1 MRSKGNVMDHEPW
14 LTSEPGVGAALR
26 QVIGLCLAG
35 LRRPWLTFGLAVGLV
50 GAGAGVSALMKRDYA
65 PHFVV
70 RVVEANREQSNVPPL
85 KRQLAEYVRQAALTS
100 DPLYAIMRR
109 HGLYPTLMRK
119 NARAALE
126 AFKEDISVEVYQ
138 NYFVEDRAPR
148 DLPRSARLT
157 VSFHA
162 KDPNLALAVTRDL
175 GALIVQ
181 HEQAMR
187 REQALSLATGAEH
200 ARDRLLTAV
209 QERTAAVLNK
219 RDEIERSRHPDPR
232 LQVELV
238 GLLGSLE
245 ALEKQ
250 ADTAERRAAKLD
262 LTAALERRG
271 IGLHFEVVDDGTLPG
286 RAGRLSAAL
295 LTVGVSFLSCL
306 PLIAVA
312 VGAFTPVKRGAT

>member
-1 MRSKGNVMDHEPW
+1 MDQEPW
-14 LTSEPGVGAALR
+14 LTSEAGAGAALG
-26 QVIGLCLAG
+26 QAIELCRAG
-35 LRRPWLTFGLAVGLV
+35 LRRPWLTFGLAVALV
-50 GAGAGVSALMKRDYA
+50 GGGAGVSALMKRDYA

-70 RVVEANREQSNVPPL
+70 RVVEANREQSNLPPL

-100 DPLYAIMRR
+100 EPLYALMRR

-119 NARAALE
+119 NSRGALE

-181 HEQAMR
+181 HEQAVR

-200 ARDRLLTAV
+200 ARDRLLAAV
-209 QERTAAVLNK
+209 QERTVDVLSK
-219 RDEIERSRHPDPR
+219 REQIERAGQPDPM

-238 GLLGSLE
+238 GLLGSLD

-250 ADTAERRAAKLD
+250 AELAQRRAAKLD
-262 LTAALERRG
+262 LSAALERRG
-271 IGLHFEVVDDGTLPG
+271 IGLHFEVVDEGALPG
-286 RAGRLSAAL
+286 RAGRLRATL
-295 LTVGVSFLSCL
+295 LAVGVSFLSCL

-312 VGAFTPVKRGAT
+312 VGAFTPAKRGAI